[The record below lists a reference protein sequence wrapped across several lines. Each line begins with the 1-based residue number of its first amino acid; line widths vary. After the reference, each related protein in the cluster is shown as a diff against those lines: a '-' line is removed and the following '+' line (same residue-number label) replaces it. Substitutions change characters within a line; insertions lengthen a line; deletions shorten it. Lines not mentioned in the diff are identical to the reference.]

1 MKNIYKLF
9 CSIFVLLLFVGC
21 EENFSDSTDFAN
33 VAPPTNVS
41 ASFEVTQDN
50 TGLVTITPSGEG
62 AISFII
68 DYGDGSNRPSPTINN
83 GGNVQHIYAEGS
95 YTVKVTA
102 TGLNGLTAVGE
113 VPLTVSFK
121 APENLVF
128 TIENDATV
136 SKQVNVTATAD
147 YATMF
152 EFHPGIAGADPAT
165 ANIGETLSYQYAEA
179 GTYTVRVVAKG
190 AAIETTEL
198 TQEFEVTAILAPTV
212 SAPTPPDR
220 PSATVISVFSDA
232 YTSVADVNMNPDWG
246 QQWQGSG
253 YAELDLNGDKIT
265 HYSKISYQGVQYA
278 KTDISKMEYLHIDAW
293 TADLNQLKTFLIREP
308 GDANPREVAVA
319 KELTKD
325 QWTSFDIPLTEWTSQ
340 GITLGDLFQFKF
352 EGVDQW
358 AQADVFLDNIYFWKE
373 NSVEL
378 PIKFDNEEKFEGK
391 GNPAMTFA
399 LSTNPDDSSDNT
411 GKLTTTE
418 DWWDT
423 AEISLDVPIQIATGA
438 DNRVSVR
445 VYSPN
450 DDTHRVMLKLENIV
464 DPGDNSKNEY
474 IEISKNITGKGWH
487 DVTFDISELEG
498 GNQAYPNNN
507 DSWDGNGSFERL
519 IFFIDPGD
527 CNWYGL
533 CNPTYGKVLDF
544 HIDDIV
550 LGTHELPLYP
560 LFDDFEGNGSITWAD
575 DAVGM
580 SVVDN
585 PHGSGKVL
593 KYEDTGGQYANIRF
607 DLRADHS
614 AKFDLSTNNIF
625 KFKIYIPSADLT
637 GNQDNK
643 VELKLQDGSK
653 ERPWEG
659 QHGVSTMLE
668 LDKWNNVYIDFSEKS
683 SSTEFSRIVFQVN
696 GENNNDNVTAYIDDF
711 YYEIPQSHDDFEG
724 NGNIALWEKEVED
737 MQIIDNP
744 VKGTINSSDKV
755 LVYHDQGGQQYANI
769 RYYLA
774 TDNSISFDL
783 TNANKVTLDVYMPS
797 ADLTG
802 SQDNKLWLKL
812 QNGNKERPWEGQIT
826 KEQSVELDKW
836 QRLTFDFSDQS
847 SATEFTRMLVQFN
860 GENNNDS
867 VKAYID
873 NVFIHR

>member
-62 AISFII
+62 AISFSI
-68 DYGDGSNRPSPTINN
+68 DYGDGSNTPSPNINN
-83 GGNVQHIYAEGS
+83 GGNVQHTYAEGS

-128 TIENDATV
+128 TIENDEAV

-152 EFHPGIAGADPAT
+152 EFHPGIAGVDPAT

-198 TQEFEVTAILAPTV
+198 TKEFEVTAILAPTV
-212 SAPTPPDR
+212 SAPDQPDR
-220 PSATVISVFSDA
+220 PSATVVSVYSNNYQDISG
-232 YTSVADVNMNPDWG
+232 VNFYPNWG
-246 QQWQGSG
+246 QTTQFTE
-253 YAELDLNGDKIT
+253 YDLNGDKMLQ
-265 HYSKISYQGVQYA
+265 YSTVNYQGIEMGGNYNL
-278 KTDISKMEYLHIDAW
+278 SSFEYLHVDVW
-293 TADLNQLKTFLIREP
+293 TASPEFENLEISLISPSNGEKP
-308 GDANPREVAVA
+308 VLG
-319 KELTKD
+319 KLD
-325 QWTSFDIPLTEWTSQ
+325 QDKWTSLDIPLSEWTNQ
-340 GITLGDLFQFKF
+340 GLTIADIFQLKLAINPWNPS
-352 EGVDQW
+352 G
-358 AQADVFLDNIYFWKE
+358 AGTIFLDNIYFWKE

-411 GKLTTTE
+411 GKLSTTE

-450 DDTHRVMLKLENIV
+450 DDTHRVMMKLENIV
-464 DPGDNSKNEY
+464 DPGDNSKNEFV
-474 IEISKNITGKGWH
+474 EISKNISAKGWH
-487 DVTFDISELEG
+487 DVTFDLSDLEG
-498 GNQAYPNNN
+498 GNQAFPNN
-507 DSWDGNGSFERL
+507 DVAWDGNGSFERL

-560 LFDDFEGNGSITWAD
+560 LFDDFEGNGSITWAPD
-575 DAVGM
+575 SVGM
-580 SVVDN
+580 SVIDN
-585 PHGSGKVL
+585 PQGSGKVL
-593 KYEDTGGQYANIRF
+593 KYEDTGGDYANVRF

-625 KFKIYIPSADLT
+625 KFKIYIPSAELT

-683 SSTEFSRIVFQVN
+683 SSTEFSRIVLQVN
-696 GENNNDNVTAYIDDF
+696 GEGNQDKVTAYIDDF

-744 VKGTINSSDKV
+744 FKGTINSSDKV

-783 TNANKVTLDVYMPS
+783 TNANKITLDVYMPS
-797 ADLTG
+797 SGLTG
-802 SQDNKLWLKL
+802 SQGNKLWLKL

-826 KEQSVELDKW
+826 KEQAVELDKW

-860 GENNNDS
+860 GEDNFDS

>member
-121 APENLVF
+121 APENLAF
-128 TIENDATV
+128 TIENDAAV

-152 EFHPGIAGADPAT
+152 EFHPGIAGVDPAT
-165 ANIGETLSYQYAEA
+165 ANIGEALSYQYAEA

-212 SAPTPPDR
+212 SAPEQPDR
-220 PSATVISVFSDA
+220 PSATVVSVYSNKYQDING
-232 YTSVADVNMNPDWG
+232 VNFYPNWG
-246 QQWQGSG
+246 QTTQFVE
-253 YAELDLNGDKIT
+253 YDLNGDKMLQ
-265 HYSKISYQGVQYA
+265 YSTVNYQGIEFGGNY
-278 KTDISKMEYLHIDAW
+278 DLSSFEYMHVDVW
-293 TADLNQLKTFLIREP
+293 TASPEFENLEISLISPSNGEKP
-308 GDANPREVAVA
+308 VLG
-319 KELTKD
+319 KLD
-325 QWTSFDIPLTEWTSQ
+325 QDKWTSLDIPLSEWTNQ
-340 GITLGDLFQFKF
+340 GLTIADIFQLKLAINPWNPS
-352 EGVDQW
+352 G
-358 AQADVFLDNIYFWKE
+358 AGTIFLDNLYFWKA

-391 GNPAMTFA
+391 GGFTFA

-411 GKLTTTE
+411 GKITTSE
-418 DWWDT
+418 AEWDT

-450 DDTHRVMLKLENIV
+450 DDIHRVMMKLENIV
-464 DPGDNSKNEY
+464 DPSDRTKNEY

-519 IFFIDPGD
+519 IFFIDPGQ
-527 CNWYGL
+527 CAWYGT
-533 CNPTYGKVLDF
+533 CSNTYNKVLDF

-560 LFDDFEGNGSITWAD
+560 LFDDFEGNGSITWAA

-593 KYEDTGGQYANIRF
+593 KYEDTGGDYANVRF

-653 ERPWEG
+653 DRPWEG

-683 SSTEFSRIVFQVN
+683 SSTEFSRIVLQVN
-696 GENNNDNVTAYIDDF
+696 GEGNNDNVTAYIDDF

-724 NGNIALWEKEVED
+724 NGNIAKWEEEPGLES

-744 VKGTINSSDKV
+744 VKGSINSSNKV
-755 LVYHDQGGQQYANI
+755 LEYYDGGSKQYANI

-774 TDNSISFDL
+774 SDNSISFDL

-826 KEQSVELDKW
+826 KEQPVELDKW

-860 GENNNDS
+860 GEDNFDS

>member
-21 EENFSDSTDFAN
+21 EDDFSDTTDFAN
-33 VAPPTNVS
+33 VAPPSNIS

-50 TGLVTITPSGEG
+50 TGLVTITPSGE
-62 AISFII
+62 ASISFVV
-68 DYGDGSNRPSPTINN
+68 DYGDGSEVSPSIKN
-83 GGNVQHIYAEGS
+83 GGNVQHTYKEGS

-102 TGLNGLTAVGE
+102 TGLNGLTATGE

-121 APENLVF
+121 APENLVL
-128 TIENDATV
+128 TIANDEV
-136 SKQVNVTATAD
+136 KSKKVNVTLTAD
-147 YATMF
+147 FATMY
-152 EFHPGIAGADPAT
+152 EYYPGVDGVDPVT
-165 ANIGETLSYQYAEA
+165 ANIGESLSYQYAEA
-179 GTYTVRVVAKG
+179 GIYTVRVVAKG

-198 TQEFEVTAILAPTV
+198 TQEFEVTAILQPTV
-212 SAPTPPDR
+212 SAPAQPDR
-220 PSATVISVFSDA
+220 PSSTVISIFSDK
-232 YTSVADVNMNPDWG
+232 YNDLTGTDFYPWW
-246 QQWQGSG
+246 WQSTQ
-253 YAELDLNGDKIT
+253 YEEFDLNGDKMIR
-265 HYSKISYQGVQYA
+265 YSKVNYQGVQLA
-278 KTDISKMEYLHIDAW
+278 EQQDISKMEYMHIDVW
-293 TADLNQLKTFLIREP
+293 TASPEFENLEISLISASNGERP
-308 GDANPREVAVA
+308 VLA
-319 KELTKD
+319 KLTQD
-325 QWTSFDIPLTEWTSQ
+325 EWTSFDIPISDWTSQ
-340 GITLGDLFQFKF
+340 NGFTINDMHQLKFAINPYNGDGA
-352 EGVDQW
+352 GVI
-358 AQADVFLDNIYFWKE
+358 FLDNIYFWKE

-378 PIKFDNEEKFEGK
+378 PINFDNEEKFEGK
-391 GNPAMTFA
+391 GGFQFN
-399 LSTNPDDSSDNT
+399 LSTDPDDSSNNT
-411 GKLTTTE
+411 GKITTSTE
-418 DWWDT
+418 WWDT
-423 AEISLDVPIQIATGA
+423 AEITLDVPIEIVKGA
-438 DNRVSVR
+438 DNNVSVR
-445 VYSPN
+445 FYSPN
-450 DDTHRVMLKLENIV
+450 DDKHRLMMKLENKD
-464 DPGDNSKNEY
+464 DPNGAEY
-474 IEISKNITGKGWH
+474 IELSQDVSSKGWH
-487 DVTFDISELEG
+487 DLTYDWSTKTTQ
-498 GNQAYPNNN
+498 NYPNDNQPF
-507 DSWDGNGSFERL
+507 DGTGSFEHL
-519 IFFIDPGD
+519 VFFIDAGSPEWCGD
-527 CNWYGL
+527 CG
-533 CNPTYGKVLDF
+533 PTYGQTLDF
-544 HIDDIV
+544 HIDNIIKGLPPD
-550 LGTHELPLYP
+550 PLYP

-580 SVVDN
+580 TVVDN

-607 DLRADHS
+607 DLKADHS

-696 GENNNDNVTAYIDDF
+696 GENNYDKVTAYIDDF
-711 YYEIPQSHDDFEG
+711 YYEVPQSHDDFEG

-783 TNANKVTLDVYMPS
+783 TNANKVTLDVYMS
-797 ADLTG
+797 SSGLTG
-802 SQDNKLWLKL
+802 NQDNKLWLKL

-826 KEQSVELDKW
+826 AEQAVELDKW

-860 GENNNDS
+860 GENNYDS
-867 VKAYID
+867 VMAYID